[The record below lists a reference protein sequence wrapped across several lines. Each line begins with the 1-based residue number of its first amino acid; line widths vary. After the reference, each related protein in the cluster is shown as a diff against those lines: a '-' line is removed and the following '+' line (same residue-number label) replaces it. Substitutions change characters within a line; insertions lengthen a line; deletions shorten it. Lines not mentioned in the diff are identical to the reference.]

1 MVGPTYHFSAE
12 LKSAAKLPAEWDGA
26 TFLFD
31 WERGWILG
39 AWLDERDRVTRL
51 RPLLP
56 GAKFRR
62 PICLQL
68 GPEGALYLIE
78 WGSRWS
84 DNTDAAL
91 VRISGA
97 E

>member
-1 MVGPTYHFSAE
+1 MAGPTYHFSAE
-12 LKSAAKLPAEWDGA
+12 LKSSSKLPAEWDGA

-56 GAKFRR
+56 GVKFRR

-68 GPEGALYLIE
+68 GPEGALYLVE

>member
-1 MVGPTYHFSAE
+1 
-12 LKSAAKLPAEWDGA
+12 
-26 TFLFD
+26 
-31 WERGWILG
+31 
-39 AWLDERDRVTRL
+39 VTRL